1 MYRENNRRKGF
12 LGALIGGLIGL
23 LGSGISAGIGA
34 ASARKSREQQ
44 EEIYRQQQIEQNQAD
59 TLNQS
64 AQLTNKYAQQDN
76 SDFYNKITYGN
87 NKFTNETTSPQFRKG
102 GTKSGYGN
110 DIVKQVLRN
119 SPVEV
124 SSTSTY
130 ACGGRKKAAYGTDD
144 YPIYNDNDVQYIEN
158 ATDIDAIDKAIADA
172 IYVDRVRDRAL
183 EYMAGYNPVTTLE
196 NAYRG
201 INYLLNTDMGE
212 IRNQVREH
220 NKVRRDN
227 IGRLREYLRNRNDEL
242 KCGGRRKKEDGG
254 SEDENLEDIG
264 FSEWTPSD
272 TNSIINSG
280 FGALG
285 NMINAGVNFATKDY
299 TVRRVKRGVPFR
311 LTNRNRYD
319 DMSNNGW

>member
-1 MYRENNRRKGF
+1 MYRENDRRKGF

-23 LGSGISAGIGA
+23 IGSGVSAGIGA

-87 NKFTNETTSPQFRKG
+87 NQYTNNASSPQFRKG

-110 DIVKQVLRN
+110 SIVKQVLRN
-119 SPVEV
+119 SPVGK

-130 ACGGRKKAAYGTDD
+130 ACGGRKKAAYGTND
-144 YPIYNDNDVQYIEN
+144 YPIYDNDTQYIEN
-158 ATDIDAIDKAIADA
+158 ITDIDAIDKAVADA
-172 IYVDRVRDRAL
+172 IYVDELRDRAL
-183 EYMAGYNPVTTLE
+183 EYMAGYNPITTLE

-201 INYLLNTDMGE
+201 IDYLLNTDMDKV
-212 IRNQVREH
+212 RNQISEK

-227 IGRLREYLRNRNDEL
+227 IGRLREYLRERNNEL
-242 KCGGRRKKEDGG
+242 RCGGRRKKEDGG
-254 SEDENLEDIG
+254 S
-264 FSEWTPSD
+264 SVWTPAD

-285 NMINAGVNFATKDY
+285 NMINAGVNFANKDY
-299 TVRRVKRGVPFR
+299 TIRRVKRGVPFR
-311 LTNRNRYD
+311 LTSRNRYD
-319 DMSNNGW
+319 DMSNGGW